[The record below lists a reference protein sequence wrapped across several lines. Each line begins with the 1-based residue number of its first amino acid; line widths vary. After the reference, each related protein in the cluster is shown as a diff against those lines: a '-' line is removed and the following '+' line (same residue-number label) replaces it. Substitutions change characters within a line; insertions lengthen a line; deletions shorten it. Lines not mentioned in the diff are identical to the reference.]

1 MKYKMLL
8 VVPLVA
14 AMGSGRPPDPPV
26 RLEPRAE
33 SPAPAQPQA
42 EPVAAVP
49 EEPAPSLRVVPAA
62 EIEPEALLYEA
73 RPVVVFADSPQNPS
87 FVQQVE
93 ALTASPLALI
103 DRDVVVVTDAD
114 PAANGAWRR
123 MLRPEGFSLVIMDK
137 DGQVKLRR
145 PSPWDVRE
153 ITRAIDK
160 FPSRRQEIGR
170 AGMLP

>member
-33 SPAPAQPQA
+33 APAPAP
-42 EPVAAVP
+42 
-49 EEPAPSLRVVPAA
+49 EPAPAATPEPAPALRIIPAA
-62 EIEPEALLYEA
+62 EIEPADLRDEA
-73 RPVVVFADSPQNPS
+73 RPVVVFADNAQNVS
-87 FVQQVE
+87 FRQQMRSLE
-93 ALTASPLALI
+93 ASPLALI
-103 DRDVVVVTDAD
+103 DRDVVVITDTDPEAD
-114 PAANGAWRR
+114 GSWRR
-123 MLRPEGFSLVIMDK
+123 MLRPRGFSLVIIDK

>member
-1 MKYKMLL
+1 MTMKYKMLL

-14 AMGSGRPPDPPV
+14 AMGSGVPPDAPARQVPPV
-26 RLEPRAE
+26 VLPATEPE
-33 SPAPAQPQA
+33 PAPAA
-42 EPVAAVP
+42 
-49 EEPAPSLRVVPAA
+49 EEPAPSLRVIPAD

-87 FVQQVE
+87 FVQQIQ

-103 DRDVVVVTDAD
+103 DRDVVVITDAD

-137 DGQVKLRR
+137 DGQVKLRK
-145 PSPWDVRE
+145 PFPWDVRE